1 MTKLPTKDG
10 VGPSCV
16 ALPPGPWPQLLDFLI
31 ERFPGVSA
39 QDWQERLRDGQV
51 LDEQGAA
58 LTPDAAYA
66 ARQKIYY
73 YRSVPAE
80 PRVPFEELLLFQDE
94 HLVVAD
100 KPHFLPVTPSGRYLQ
115 ETLLVRLKRRTG
127 LDTLAPLHRI
137 DRDTAGLVVF
147 IVQPGTR
154 SAYHGL
160 FLQHA
165 IHKRY
170 EAIAPWRPDL
180 RLPRTHRSRLA
191 QSAHFLQ
198 MQEVA
203 GQANSETHIELMET
217 QGRLARYALQP
228 VTGKTHQLRAHMN
241 SLGIPILNDQIYP
254 VLTPE
259 KLEFSAEDYAQPL
272 LLLAQSISFTD
283 PVTGQ
288 PREFHSQRRLHF
300 PTGA

>member
-1 MTKLPTKDG
+1 
-10 VGPSCV
+10 
-16 ALPPGPWPQLLDFLI
+16 LLDFLS
-31 ERFPGVSA
+31 ERFAGVPSSE
-39 QDWQERLRDGQV
+39 WMERMRSGAV
-51 LDEQGAA
+51 LDERGTT
-58 LTPDAAYA
+58 LLPDAAYQA
-66 ARQKIYY
+66 HQKIYY
-73 YRSVPAE
+73 YRSVPTE
-80 PRVPFEELLLFQDE
+80 PRIPFEETVLFQDD

-100 KPHFLPVTPSGRYLQ
+100 KPHFLPVNPSGRYLQ

-147 IVQPGTR
+147 IVQPDTR

-165 IHKRY
+165 VHKRY

-180 RLPRTHRSRLA
+180 TLPRTHRSRLV

-198 MQEVA
+198 MHEVA
-203 GQANSETHIELMET
+203 GEPNSETHIELMQT
-217 QGRLARYALQP
+217 QGPLARYALQP
-228 VTGKTHQLRAHMN
+228 ITGKTHQLRAHMN
-241 SLGIPILNDQIYP
+241 ALGIPILNDLIYP

-272 LLLAQSISFTD
+272 LLLARSISFTD
-283 PVTGQ
+283 PITGQ
-288 PREFHSQRRLHF
+288 PREFHSPRRLNF
-300 PTGA
+300 PTGV

>member
-1 MTKLPTKDG
+1 
-10 VGPSCV
+10 
-16 ALPPGPWPQLLDFLI
+16 LPPGPWPRLLDFLS
-31 ERFPGVSA
+31 ERFAGVPTSE
-39 QDWQERLRDGQV
+39 WMERMRSGAV
-51 LDEQGAA
+51 LSETGTA
-58 LTPDAAYA
+58 LLPDAAYQA
-66 ARQKIYY
+66 HQKVYY
-73 YRSVPAE
+73 YRSVPTE
-80 PRVPFEELLLFQDE
+80 PRIPFDEAVLFQDDY
-94 HLVVAD
+94 LVVAD
-100 KPHFLPVTPSGRYLQ
+100 KPHFLPVNPSGRYLQ

-228 VTGKTHQLRAHMN
+228 ITGKTHQLRAHMN

>member
-1 MTKLPTKDG
+1 
-10 VGPSCV
+10 
-16 ALPPGPWPQLLDFLI
+16 LPPGPWPRLLDFLS
-31 ERFPGVSA
+31 ERFAGVPTSE
-39 QDWQERLRDGQV
+39 WMERMRSGAV
-51 LDEQGAA
+51 LSETGTA
-58 LTPDAAYA
+58 LLPDAAYQA
-66 ARQKIYY
+66 HQKIYY
-73 YRSVPAE
+73 YRSVPTE
-80 PRVPFEELLLFQDE
+80 PRIPFDEAVLFQDDY
-94 HLVVAD
+94 LVVAD
-100 KPHFLPVTPSGRYLQ
+100 KPHFLPVNPSGRYLQ
-115 ETLLVRLKRRTG
+115 ETLLVRLKRRLG
-127 LDTLAPLHRI
+127 LDNLAPLHRI

-228 VTGKTHQLRAHMN
+228 ITGKTHQLRAHMN